1 MYRNERTRNIILIV
15 LAVCLIGIT
24 VAYATLSQNL
34 NISGVANVDKTSW
47 NIHFTNVQ
55 TPKVEGQATGGK
67 ATLNDGS
74 TILTIS
80 EGTLSAPGDK
90 IIYTFDVINEGDL
103 PAEVET
109 TLTTMKSCA
118 SEDVSDVSIFCNK
131 IGLDLVYAD
140 TKEKVQKSDRLLS
153 KKTKTLNLII
163 TYDKDKL
170 LTSLPTSPI
179 TLSNITST
187 INYTMLTKE
196 KSDTPITPEKKVICK
211 RATTLHTEECT
222 QAGTTLSGEMLY
234 CSGVGYTESGSK
246 GTSTITYGNLG
257 TSGTL
262 SSGDAFDCDV
272 NGDGVYDSNTERF
285 YYVSDYYNTSAKAF
299 ENDTAVLIYYNDVN
313 AGNPSNSATY
323 AYDNSGENWHGP
335 RTTIAQLP
343 TTSQW
348 NNVSLKNSTKSILN
362 ENGSN
367 TTTGGTLPSN
377 YSYVGYAARLLTIQE
392 VRRGTGITSIP
403 TWKIGELDNFT
414 YLLENTKFSSG
425 KNASWAWWLENASSA
440 SSTDAGIVNVNNRFV
455 SNYTVSHADA
465 LGVRPAIEVLKTN
478 IEY

>member
-47 NIHFTNVQ
+47 NIHFTNVL

-67 ATLNDGS
+67 ATLNSGS
-74 TILTIS
+74 TVLTIS

-90 IIYTFDVINEGDL
+90 ITYIFDVINEGDL

-109 TLTTMKSCA
+109 TLTTMKSCTA
-118 SEDVSDVSIFCNK
+118 ENGSDVSIFCNK
-131 IGLDLVYAD
+131 IGLDLVYAE

-153 KKTKTLNLII
+153 GETKTLNLII

-196 KSDTPITPEKKVICK
+196 KSNTTITPEKKIICK
-211 RATTLHTEECT
+211 RATILHTDGIHT
-222 QAGTTLSGEMLY
+222 F
-234 CSGVGYTESGSK
+234 
-246 GTSTITYGNLG
+246 GNLG

-262 SSGDAFDCDV
+262 TSGDAFDCDV

-285 YYVSDYYNTSAKAF
+285 YYVSDYYNTSTKSF
-299 ENDTAVLIYYNDVN
+299 ESDISVLIYYNNVN
-313 AGNPSNSATY
+313 AGNPDNSKLY
-323 AYDNSGENWHGP
+323 AYDSSGENFHGP
-335 RTTIAQLP
+335 RTAIKELP

-348 NNVSLKNSTKSILN
+348 SNISLKNTTRSILN
-362 ENGSN
+362 ESGSG
-367 TTTGGTLPSN
+367 TTTGGTLPNDFS
-377 YSYVGYAARLLTIQE
+377 YSGYAARFLTVQE
-392 VRRGTGITSIP
+392 TNIACKTNGV
-403 TWKIGELDNFT
+403 WDNGKLNSCI
-414 YLLENTKFSSG
+414 YMLENTSYESNNIVNSG
-425 KNASWAWWLENASSA
+425 YWLENALSS
-440 SSTDAGIVNVNNRFV
+440 DAGGVWTIYSANVYIDNYYV
-455 SNYTVSHADA
+455 SYTGDF
-465 LGVRPAIEVLKTN
+465 GVRPAIEVSKAN
-478 IEY
+478 MEY

>member
-1 MYRNERTRNIILIV
+1 MYWSEKTRNIILIV

-47 NIHFTNVQ
+47 DIHFTNVL

-67 ATLNDGS
+67 AVLNSGS
-74 TILTIS
+74 TVLTIS
-80 EGTLSAPGDK
+80 EGTVSAPGDK
-90 IIYTFDVINEGDL
+90 ITYIFDVVNEGDL

-109 TLTTMKSCA
+109 TLTQM
-118 SEDVSDVSIFCNK
+118 EDCKAEDDSDVSIFCNK

-153 KKTKTLNLII
+153 KETKTLNLII

-170 LTSLPTSPI
+170 LTTLPTSPI

-196 KSDTPITPEKKVICK
+196 KADTPVIPEKKVICK

-222 QAGTTLSGEMLY
+222 QTDATYY
-234 CSGVGYTESGSK
+234 CSGAGYTSAGTK

-262 SSGDAFDCDV
+262 TTGDAFDCDV
-272 NGDGVYDSNTERF
+272 NGDGLYDPSTERF
-285 YYVSDYYNTSAKAF
+285 YYVIDM
-299 ENDTAVLIYYNDVN
+299 NDTTAVLIYYNNVS
-313 AGNPSNSATY
+313 AGNPSNTKNY
-323 AYDNSGENWHGP
+323 AYDSSGENWHGP
-335 RTTIAQLP
+335 RTAIAQLP

-348 NNVSLKNSTKSILN
+348 TNVRLTNDVRSITTN
-362 ENGSN
+362 AGGN
-367 TTTGGTLPSN
+367 TTTGGTTPSN
-377 YSYVGYAARLLTIQE
+377 FSYAGYASRLLTIQE
-392 VRRGTGITSIP
+392 VRQGTGITSIP
-403 TWKIGELDNFT
+403 TWKVGELDNFT
-414 YLLENTKFSSG
+414 YLLENTKF
-425 KNASWAWWLENASSA
+425 ASNSNSAWAWWLENARSDNSA
-440 SSTDAGIVNVNNRFV
+440 DAWFVSGYHRIVNH
-455 SNYTVSHADA
+455 STVSLAGGI
-465 LGVRPAIEVLKTN
+465 GVRPAIEVLKSD
-478 IEY
+478 ISY

>member
-47 NIHFTNVQ
+47 NIHFTNVL

-67 ATLNDGS
+67 ATLNSGS
-74 TILTIS
+74 TVLTIS

-90 IIYTFDVINEGDL
+90 ITYIFDVINEGDL

-109 TLTTMKSCA
+109 ILTTMKSCTA
-118 SEDVSDVSIFCNK
+118 EDGSDVSIFCNK
-131 IGLDLVYAD
+131 IGLDLVYAE

-153 KKTKTLNLII
+153 GETKTLNLII

-196 KSDTPITPEKKVICK
+196 KSNTTITPEKKIICK
-211 RATTLHTEECT
+211 RATILHTDGIHT
-222 QAGTTLSGEMLY
+222 F
-234 CSGVGYTESGSK
+234 
-246 GTSTITYGNLG
+246 GNLG

-262 SSGDAFDCDV
+262 TSGDAFDCDV

-285 YYVSDYYNTSAKAF
+285 YYVSDYYNTSTKSF
-299 ENDTAVLIYYNDVN
+299 ESDISVLIYYNNVN
-313 AGNPSNSATY
+313 AGNPDNSKLY
-323 AYDNSGENWHGP
+323 AYDSSGENFHGP
-335 RTTIAQLP
+335 RTAIKELP

-348 NNVSLKNSTKSILN
+348 SNISLKNTTRSILN
-362 ENGSN
+362 ESGSG
-367 TTTGGTLPSN
+367 TTTGGTLPN
-377 YSYVGYAARLLTIQE
+377 DFSYVEYAARFLTVQE
-392 VRRGTGITSIP
+392 TNIACKTNGV
-403 TWKIGELDNFT
+403 WDNGKLNSCI
-414 YLLENTKFSSG
+414 YMLENTSYESNNIVNSG
-425 KNASWAWWLENASSA
+425 YWLENALSS
-440 SSTDAGIVNVNNRFV
+440 DAGGVWTIYSANVYIDNYYV
-455 SNYTVSHADA
+455 SYTGDF
-465 LGVRPAIEVLKTN
+465 GVRPAIEVSKTN
-478 IEY
+478 MEY

>member
-24 VAYATLSQNL
+24 VVYATLSQNL

-47 NIHFTNVQ
+47 NIHFTNVL

-67 ATLNDGS
+67 AVLNSGS
-74 TILTIS
+74 TVITIS

-90 IIYTFDVINEGDL
+90 IVYTFDVINEGDL

-109 TLTTMKSCA
+109 TLTQMESCKA
-118 SEDVSDVSIFCNK
+118 ENGSDVSMFCNK

-153 KKTKTLNLII
+153 KEKKTLNLII
-163 TYDKDKL
+163 TYDNDKL
-170 LTSLPTSPI
+170 LTTLPTSPI
-179 TLSNITST
+179 VLSNIIST

-196 KSDTPITPEKKVICK
+196 KSDTPIVPEKKVICK

-222 QAGTTLSGEMLY
+222 QTGVTNF
-234 CSGVGYTESGSK
+234 CSGAGYTTNGSK

-262 SSGDAFDCDV
+262 TTGDAFDCDV
-272 NGDGVYDSNTERF
+272 NGDGVYDSTKERF
-285 YYVSDYYNTSAKAF
+285 YYVSDYYDTNTKTFDSNYA
-299 ENDTAVLIYYNDVN
+299 TLIYYNNVSSGQPTN
-313 AGNPSNSATY
+313 KTY
-323 AYDNSGENWHGP
+323 AYDGSNENWHGP
-335 RTTIAQLP
+335 RTAIAQLP
-343 TTSQW
+343 TSSQW
-348 NNVSLKNSTKSILN
+348 NNISLKNSTRAILN
-362 ENGSN
+362 ENGGN

-377 YSYVGYAARLLTIQE
+377 YSYTGYAARLLTIQE
-392 VRRGTGITSIP
+392 VRQGTGITGIP
-403 TWKIGELDNFT
+403 TWKVGELDNFT
-414 YLLENTKFSSG
+414 YLLENTKF
-425 KNASWAWWLENASSA
+425 ASNSNSVWAWWLENVRFDN
-440 SSTDAGIVNVNNRFV
+440 STYAWHVYGNYRDV
-455 SNYTVSHADA
+455 SNNSVSNAYVH
-465 LGVRPAIEVLKTN
+465 GVRPAIEVSKTN

>member
-34 NISGVANVDKTSW
+34 NITGVANVDKTSW
-47 NIHFTNVQ
+47 NIHFTNVL

-67 ATLNDGS
+67 AVLNSGS
-74 TILTIS
+74 TVLTIS

-90 IIYTFDVINEGDL
+90 IVYTFDVINEGDL

-109 TLTTMKSCA
+109 TLTQMESCKA
-118 SEDVSDVSIFCNK
+118 ENGSDVSIFCNK

-140 TKEKVQKSDRLLS
+140 TKEKVQKSDRLLNGE
-153 KKTKTLNLII
+153 TKTLNLII

-170 LTSLPTSPI
+170 LTSLPSSPI

-196 KSDTPITPEKKVICK
+196 KSDSPITPEKKVICK
-211 RATTLHTEECT
+211 RATSLHTEECQKT
-222 QAGTTLSGEMLY
+222 SATFD
-234 CSGVGYTESGSK
+234 CSGAGYTTSGTK

-285 YYVSDYYNTSAKAF
+285 YYVSDYYNTTTKSF
-299 ENDTAVLIYYNDVN
+299 EDDTAVLIYYNNVK
-313 AGNPSNSATY
+313 AGLP
-323 AYDNSGENWHGP
+323 NSGNEYKYNSSRSNLYGP
-335 RTTIAQLP
+335 ISALEALP
-343 TTSQW
+343 TTKQW
-348 NNVSLKNSTKSILN
+348 SNVSLKNETRAILN
-362 ENGSN
+362 ENGGN
-367 TTTGGTLPSN
+367 ITNEGTLT
-377 YSYVGYAARLLTIQE
+377 YSFSYSGYPARLITAQE
-392 VRRGTGITSIP
+392 LNTACNILIENSIV
-403 TWKIGELDNFT
+403 GELDTCN
-414 YLLENTKFSSG
+414 YLLENTGYSVSLGTRKNGYWIESS
-425 KNASWAWWLENASSA
+425 
-440 SSTDAGIVNVNNRFV
+440 V
-455 SNYTVSHADA
+455 SNLSYQGWMVGCMGRNVYSSFVTNSNP
-465 LGVRPAIEVLKTN
+465 VRPAIEVSKTN

>member
-47 NIHFTNVQ
+47 NIHFTNVL

-67 ATLNDGS
+67 AVLNDGK
-74 TILTIS
+74 TVLTIS

-90 IIYTFDVINEGDL
+90 IVYTFDVINEGDL

-109 TLTTMKSCA
+109 TLTQMESCKA
-118 SEDVSDVSIFCNK
+118 ENGSDVSIFCNK
-131 IGLDLVYAD
+131 IGLDLVYAN

-153 KKTKTLNLII
+153 KETKTLNLII

-170 LTSLPTSPI
+170 LTTLPTSPI
-179 TLSNITST
+179 ILSNITST

-196 KSDTPITPEKKVICK
+196 KSDTPVVPEKKVICK

-222 QAGTTLSGEMLY
+222 QTDATYY
-234 CSGVGYTESGSK
+234 CSGAGYTTSGTK
-246 GTSTITYGNLG
+246 GTTTITYGNLG

-262 SSGDAFDCDV
+262 TSGDAFDCDV
-272 NGDGVYDSNTERF
+272 NGDGVYDPNTERF
-285 YYVSDYYNTSAKAF
+285 YYVSDYYNTSTKSF
-299 ENDTAVLIYYNDVN
+299 ENDTAVLIYYNNVS
-313 AGNPSNSATY
+313 AGSPSSNSNY
-323 AYDNSGENWHGP
+323 AYDSSNENWHGP
-335 RTTIAQLP
+335 RTAIEQLP

-348 NNVSLKNSTKSILN
+348 SNVSLKNTTRTILN
-362 ENGSN
+362 EKSTN
-367 TTTGGTLPSN
+367 TTTGGTLTNDFS
-377 YSYVGYAARLLTIQE
+377 YSGYAARLLTYQE
-392 VRRGTGITSIP
+392 IGKSCPVGTWNG
-403 TWKIGELDNFT
+403 GELDQCN
-414 YLLENTKFSSG
+414 YLLENTIYSE
-425 KNASWAWWLENASSA
+425 KNIKNMGYLLETIYPYKSF
-440 SSTDAGIVNVNNRFV
+440 DRVWYVRG
-455 SNYTVSHADA
+455 YTRYVTYTSIDDLSH
-465 LGVRPAIEVLKTN
+465 GVRPTIEVLKTN

>member
-47 NIHFTNVQ
+47 NIHFTNVL

-67 ATLNDGS
+67 AVLNSGS

-90 IIYTFDVINEGDL
+90 IVYTFDVINEGDL

-109 TLTTMKSCA
+109 TLTQMESCKA
-118 SEDVSDVSIFCNK
+118 ENGSDVSIFCNK

-153 KKTKTLNLII
+153 GETKTLNLII

-196 KSDTPITPEKKVICK
+196 KSDTPVTPEKKVICK

-222 QAGTTLSGEMLY
+222 QTDSKIY
-234 CSGVGYTESGSK
+234 CSGAGYTESGSK

-257 TSGTL
+257 NKGIFT
-262 SSGDAFDCDV
+262 SGDAFDCDV
-272 NGDGVYDSNTERF
+272 NGDEVYDSETERF
-285 YYVSDYYNTSAKAF
+285 YYVSDYYNTNTKSF
-299 ENDTAVLIYYNDVN
+299 EDDTAVLIYYNNVS
-313 AGNPSNSATY
+313 AGKPSNNTTY
-323 AYDNSGENWHGP
+323 AYDSSGENWHGP
-335 RTTIAQLP
+335 RTMLGQLP

-348 NNVSLKNSTKSILN
+348 SNVSLTNNVRSIITN
-362 ENGSN
+362 VGSN
-367 TTTGGTLPSN
+367 TTSGGTLPSN
-377 YSYVGYAARLLTIQE
+377 FSYKGYSSRLLTIQE
-392 VRRGTGITSIP
+392 VRKGTGLSNIP
-403 TWKIGELDNFT
+403 TWQVGELDNFN
-414 YLLENTKFSSG
+414 YLLENTKFSNESINNLG
-425 KNASWAWWLENASSA
+425 YWLESPESILSSYAWCIYSGDRIVSDGNISSNTAYNA
-440 SSTDAGIVNVNNRFV
+440 
-455 SNYTVSHADA
+455 
-465 LGVRPAIEVLKTN
+465 RPVIEVSKTN

>member
-34 NISGVANVDKTSW
+34 NISGVANVNKTSW
-47 NIHFTNVQ
+47 NIHFTNVL

-67 ATLNDGS
+67 ATLNDNS

-90 IIYTFDVINEGDL
+90 ITYTFDVINEGDL

-109 TLTTMKSCA
+109 TLTQMESCTA
-118 SEDVSDVSIFCNK
+118 EDGSDVSIFCNK
-131 IGLDLVYAD
+131 IGLDLVYAE

-153 KKTKTLNLII
+153 GETKTLNLII

-196 KSDTPITPEKKVICK
+196 KSNTPIVPEKKVICK

-222 QAGTTLSGEMLY
+222 QTSVTY
-234 CSGVGYTESGSK
+234 NCSGAGYTSAGSK

-257 TSGTL
+257 TSGSLT
-262 SSGDAFDCDV
+262 SGDAFDCDV
-272 NGDGVYDSNTERF
+272 NGDGVYDSKTERF
-285 YYVSDYYNTSAKAF
+285 YYVSDYYNTSTKSF
-299 ENDTAVLIYYNDVN
+299 ESDTAVL
-313 AGNPSNSATY
+313 
-323 AYDNSGENWHGP
+323 
-335 RTTIAQLP
+335 
-343 TTSQW
+343 
-348 NNVSLKNSTKSILN
+348 
-362 ENGSN
+362 
-367 TTTGGTLPSN
+367 
-377 YSYVGYAARLLTIQE
+377 
-392 VRRGTGITSIP
+392 
-403 TWKIGELDNFT
+403 
-414 YLLENTKFSSG
+414 
-425 KNASWAWWLENASSA
+425 
-440 SSTDAGIVNVNNRFV
+440 
-455 SNYTVSHADA
+455 
-465 LGVRPAIEVLKTN
+465 
-478 IEY
+478 

>member
-47 NIHFTNVQ
+47 NIHFTNVL

-67 ATLNDGS
+67 AVLNSGS

-90 IIYTFDVINEGDL
+90 ITYTFDVINEGDL
-103 PAEVET
+103 PAEVEK
-109 TLTTMKSCA
+109 TLTQMESCKA
-118 SEDVSDVSIFCNK
+118 ENGSDVSIFCNK
-131 IGLDLVYAD
+131 IGLDLVYAN

-153 KKTKTLNLII
+153 KEKKTLNLII

-170 LTSLPTSPI
+170 LTTLPTSPI
-179 TLSNITST
+179 VLSNITST

-196 KSDTPITPEKKVICK
+196 KSDTPVTPEKKVICK

-222 QAGTTLSGEMLY
+222 WDNATYY
-234 CSGVGYTESGSK
+234 CSGAGYTSAGSK

-257 TSGTL
+257 TSGILT
-262 SSGDAFDCDV
+262 SGDAFDCDV
-272 NGDGVYDSNTERF
+272 NGDGTYDSNTERF
-285 YYVSDYYNTSAKAF
+285 YYVSDYYNTSTNAF
-299 ENDTAVLIYYNDVN
+299 ESDTAVLIYYNN
-313 AGNPSNSATY
+313 ISAGNPSKNSTY
-323 AYDNSGENWHGP
+323 AYDSSGENWHGP
-335 RTTIAQLP
+335 RTAITELP

-348 NNVSLKNSTKSILN
+348 TNVSLTNSIRTITN
-362 ENGSN
+362 ENGEN
-367 TTTGGTLPSN
+367 TTTGGTLPN
-377 YSYVGYAARLLTIQE
+377 NFSYAGYATRLLTIQE
-392 VRRGTGITSIP
+392 VRQGTGLTSIP
-403 TWKIGELDNFT
+403 DWKVGELDAFT
-414 YLLENTKFSSG
+414 YLLENTKF
-425 KNASWAWWLENASSA
+425 ASNNNSAWAWWLENARSDNYTHAWIVYGIGRNVHNYVVS
-440 SSTDAGIVNVNNRFV
+440 DAGAI
-455 SNYTVSHADA
+455 
-465 LGVRPAIEVLKTN
+465 GIRPVIEVSKTN

>member
-1 MYRNERTRNIILIV
+1 MYWSEKTRNIILIV

-34 NISGVANVDKTSW
+34 SISGVANVDKTKWS
-47 NIHFTNVQ
+47 IHFANVL

-67 ATLNDGS
+67 AVLNSGS
-74 TILTIS
+74 TVLTIS

-90 IIYTFDVINEGDL
+90 ITYTFDVINEGDL

-109 TLTTMKSCA
+109 TLTQMESCKA
-118 SEDVSDVSIFCNK
+118 ENGSDVSIFCNI

-153 KKTKTLNLII
+153 GETKTLNLII

-170 LTSLPTSPI
+170 LTTLPTSPI

-196 KSDTPITPEKKVICK
+196 KSDTPVAPEKKVICK

-222 QAGTTLSGEMLY
+222 QTSATYY
-234 CSGVGYTESGSK
+234 CSGAGYTTTGTK
-246 GTSTITYGNLG
+246 GTTTITYGNLG

-262 SSGDAFDCDV
+262 ITGDAFDCDV

-285 YYVSDYYNTSAKAF
+285 YYVTDM
-299 ENDTAVLIYYNDVN
+299 NDTTAVLIYYNDVSE
-313 AGNPSNSATY
+313 GNPSNTKNC
-323 AYDNSGENWHGP
+323 AYDSSGENWHGP
-335 RTTIAQLP
+335 RTAIAQLP

-348 NNVSLKNSTKSILN
+348 TNVRLTNDVRSITTN
-362 ENGSN
+362 AGGN
-367 TTTGGTLPSN
+367 TTTGGTTPSN
-377 YSYVGYAARLLTIQE
+377 FSYAGYAARLLTIEE
-392 VRRGTGITSIP
+392 VRQGTGITSIP
-403 TWKIGELDNFT
+403 TWEVGELDNFT
-414 YLLENTKFSSG
+414 YLLENTKF
-425 KNASWAWWLENASSA
+425 ASKSNSAWAWWLENARSDN
-440 SSTDAGIVNVNNRFV
+440 STNAWHVYGFYRHVYNNTV
-455 SNYTVSHADA
+455 SNGGDI
-465 LGVRPAIEVLKTN
+465 GVRPAIEVLKSD
-478 IEY
+478 ISY

>member
-34 NISGVANVDKTSW
+34 NISGVANVNKTSW
-47 NIHFTNVQ
+47 NIHFTNVL

-67 ATLNDGS
+67 AVLNDGK
-74 TILTIS
+74 TVLTIS

-90 IIYTFDVINEGDL
+90 IVYTFDVINEGDL

-109 TLTTMKSCA
+109 TLTQM
-118 SEDVSDVSIFCNK
+118 EDCKAENGSDVSIFCNK

-153 KKTKTLNLII
+153 GETRTLNLII

-170 LTSLPTSPI
+170 LTTLPTSPI
-179 TLSNITST
+179 VLSNITST

-196 KSDTPITPEKKVICK
+196 KSETPIVPEKKVICK

-222 QAGTTLSGEMLY
+222 QTDATYY
-234 CSGVGYTESGSK
+234 CSGAGYTASGSK

-257 TSGTL
+257 TNGTL
-262 SSGDAFDCDV
+262 TTGDAFDCDV
-272 NGDGVYDSNTERF
+272 NGDGTYNPNTERF
-285 YYVSDYYNTSAKAF
+285 YYVSDYYNTSTKSF
-299 ENDTAVLIYYNDVN
+299 ESDTAVLIYYNNVS
-313 AGNPSNSATY
+313 AGVPNNSATY
-323 AYDNSGENWHGP
+323 AYDSSGENWHGP
-335 RTTIAQLP
+335 RTAITELP

-348 NNVSLKNSTKSILN
+348 TNVSLTNSIRTITN
-362 ENGSN
+362 ENGEN
-367 TTTGGTLPSN
+367 TTTGGTLPN
-377 YSYVGYAARLLTIQE
+377 NFSYVGYSARLLTIEEIRQA
-392 VRRGTGITSIP
+392 TGNNNIP
-403 TWKIGELDNFT
+403 TWQTGELDKFN
-414 YLLENTKFSSG
+414 YLLENTVFSSV
-425 KNASWAWWLENASSA
+425 KNVVWAWWLENLRSDFSILAWTVRDSFRNVASDS
-440 SSTDAGIVNVNNRFV
+440 V
-455 SNYTVSHADA
+455 SDTGDH
-465 LGVRPAIEVLKTN
+465 GVRPAIEVSKTN